1 LKNNQILTSSERKER
16 LQQSQQKLEKV
27 QNILNS
33 KNTQQPVNNSSFAPL
48 LVGGAALVVILVSVL
63 FIKSAKKIKK

>member
-16 LQQSQQKLEKV
+16 LQQGQQKLEKV
-27 QNILNS
+27 QNIFNS
-33 KNTQQPVNNSSFAPL
+33 KNTQQSVNNSSFAPL